1 MKCSHCSKDNL
12 LAARYCCAC
21 GKPFTEAERKA
32 AYDQTVYGKI
42 DMARKVKDAATLS
55 IITDSIWFRV
65 LTLVLIIAV
74 GAYGCSG
81 ASSSSTGT
89 SGTSTVASS
98 APSGTSALSAAA
110 PETPKETQAS
120 SDIYANLTGHYW
132 VDKSKDANIKFF
144 DDGTYVLRIDYGTYG
159 KYQGTWEKTD
169 GGITLVQTLAM
180 KKTASGKV
188 STDKSTHRYSIVIS
202 GVGKGR
208 LLRCFDLGL
217 TLKW

>member
-1 MKCSHCSKDNL
+1 MFCPECGNQLPDNVTVCE
-12 LAARYCCAC
+12 RC
-21 GKPFTEAERKA
+21 G
-32 AYDQTVYGKI
+32 YGLKNA
-42 DMARKVKDAATLS
+42 DVATLS
-55 IITDSIWFRV
+55 TVPTQKGIGGVVAQASSKVKIGVSIAAAFV
-65 LTLVLIIAV
+65 VVLIIAV

-89 SGTSTVASS
+89 SGTSTVVSS
-98 APSGTSALSAAA
+98 APSGTSASSAAA

-169 GGITLVQTLAM
+169 GGITLVQTMAM

-188 STDKSTHRYSIVIS
+188 STDKSTHRYSVVIS
-202 GVGKGR
+202 GVGKDR